1 MEIQYC
7 CTVAAIPAVVA
18 ISVHVIWIQVSVTP
32 KTSAGWVSLAGQ
44 STKQHLASP
53 LPYFLQVTD
62 LLFRPL
68 FAFFVVELQSRKV
81 IHVGVTRSPSDAM
94 TAEPLQE
101 ATPYDQTPGYLIRD
115 HDGKFGPCLARVA
128 ATSGIKI
135 LNTPDHA
142 PRANAICAR
151 FLGSVRRE
159 CLDQLLILHEK
170 QLHRVLRAYVVSTGA
185 QML

>member
-170 QLHRVLRAYVVSTGA
+170 QLHRALRAYVVSTGA